1 MTIKE
6 AAERRHMVRRYTG
19 RKIPKDIVERL
30 TARIDEG
37 NKKYNLKMK
46 LVLENTEALGAAV
59 KLFLAKGVRNY
70 IILAGEDTPN
80 IDEKLG
86 YCGADVML
94 LAQTLGLNSWWV
106 GGTFSRIGAKKNAD
120 VAASEKVAGIIAVG
134 YGANQG
140 TPHKSKKPEEVSR
153 YSGTAPAWFI
163 KGVEAAMLAPTA
175 LNKQAFLI
183 KGGGSKVSV
192 ACGNGKYSGVE
203 LGIVKYHFE
212 VGAGKE
218 NFEWA

>member
-19 RKIPKDIVERL
+19 RKLPKDITELL
-30 TARIDEG
+30 TEKIDEN

-59 KLFLAKGVRNY
+59 KLILAKGVRNY
-70 IILAGEDTPN
+70 IVLAGEDTPN
-80 IDEKLG
+80 IDERLG

-94 LAQTLGLNSWWV
+94 LAQALGLNSWWV
-106 GGTFSRIGAKKNAD
+106 GGTFSRKGAKKNAG
-120 VAASEKVAGIIAVG
+120 AAEEEKIAGIIAVG

-153 YSGTAPAWFI
+153 YSGAAPEWFI
-163 KGVEAAMLAPTA
+163 KGVEAALLAPTA

-183 KGGGSKVSV
+183 KGGGRKVSV
-192 ACGNGKYSGVE
+192 ACCNGKYSGMD
-203 LGIVKYHFE
+203 LGIVKFHFE
-212 VGAGKE
+212 IGAGKE
-218 NFEWA
+218 NFEWV